1 MNKTRALLAISGL
14 MALTPATSF
23 AADGTIDLT
32 GIIKPTTCIVLT
44 SNVAIPLTSAAGIS
58 ARTFTGVGSG
68 SGWTGR
74 MPLKLDCTG
83 NLSDV
88 FMTVTDATTPSN
100 RSSIL
105 SLTTASAARGIGIEL
120 SIFGSPKMSFGP
132 DSSAIGTVNQ
142 FKVVNAAD
150 ATGAVTIDFSARYV
164 QTDAKVVSGSA
175 MGAQTPT
182 RLYHNLFF

>member
-14 MALTPATSF
+14 MALAPATSF

-175 MGAQTPT
+175 NGAATFTMAYQ
-182 RLYHNLFF
+182 

>member
-14 MALTPATSF
+14 MALAPTSF

-58 ARTFTGVGSG
+58 ARTFTGVGSA
-68 SGWTGR
+68 STWTAAV
-74 MPLKLDCTG
+74 PLKLDCTG
-83 NLSDV
+83 NVSDV

-105 SLTTASAARGIGIEL
+105 SLTAGSAASGIGIEL
-120 SIFGSPKMSFGP
+120 SIFGKPKMSFGP
-132 DSSAIGTVNQ
+132 DSAAIGTVNQ
-142 FKVVNAAD
+142 FKVVDAAD
-150 ATGAVTIDFSARYV
+150 ANTAEVIINFSARYV
-164 QTDAKVVSGSA
+164 QTAARVVSGTA
-175 MGAQTPT
+175 NGAATFTMAYQ
-182 RLYHNLFF
+182 